1 MTYTDISGEWSVFL
15 DEEKNDSF
23 PASFPDKITLPNT
36 TSAAQL
42 GKLNTEKSYGSLTD
56 LYRFEGYAWF
66 SRKITITREQAEQH
80 LMLILER
87 TRKTAV
93 FIDGKKIGEYCSLC
107 APHRYLLDGIS
118 EGEHKFTVRV
128 DNTDYPTRGGHL
140 TSPDT
145 QTNWNGITG
154 EIALVSFK
162 TYPEFVKIVPNISE
176 NSVTVTAE
184 MIGEKKGTAH
194 LKFYDE
200 TSEYGSVTAD
210 FSDTL
215 ECTVKLSDNVPRW
228 SEFSPV
234 LLNLDIVISE
244 DKRTVKF
251 GFREFKADGRKLLI
265 NGNETFL
272 RGKHDGLV
280 FPKTGYAPTN
290 VEDWLNVL
298 KIAQDYGINHYRFHT
313 CCPPE
318 AAFAA
323 ADEIGIYLQPELPF
337 WGTIPDAPDA
347 EFEFLREEGFRILKE
362 FGHHPSFVMMSLG
375 NELWGSHELLN
386 GLLGEYKRAF
396 SDKLYVQGSNN
407 FQFVPCVLE
416 NDDFF
421 SGVRL
426 STHDRLIRGSYAT
439 CDAPQGHIQ
448 TNAPNSVH
456 NFDKMID
463 PEIMSDDGDSNGGGE
478 IMIQYGT
485 EMKRVKFEG
494 WELLIPKVPIISHEV
509 GQYVIYPDYREI
521 ERYTGSL
528 RHDIYEGYR
537 AAADEKGLLP
547 YAEKFFRASG
557 ALAVDC
563 YRREIETALRSEKMS
578 GFQLLDIQDFPGQ
591 GTATVG
597 ILNAFMESKGLI
609 KPDKWRRFCAPTV
622 LLAELEKFVFTS
634 GEKIRCGLL
643 VSNTAPNVDVREIEW
658 KVTANGEVL
667 ANGNSV
673 VGEGGER
680 ISRAEDVDFTINCP
694 EPTVAVMELRSGN
707 FSNEYTLYVYPEID
721 VTITEN
727 EIKFNGKTLP
737 IVHDIPTENVL
748 CIPYPS
754 EEDLPGEYCTD
765 FWCYGMFRSI
775 SESMGRTVPTGT
787 LGLLIDTGS
796 EFLKGFPCDTYTTP
810 IWYNIV
816 SHSFSA
822 KLDGSDIAPD
832 VTVIDNPQRAERLG
846 LLYRNGGVICTSRLW
861 EIADNIEVKHF
872 AASLVN
878 SILKDSKGE

>member
-1 MTYTDISGEWSVFL
+1 MTYTNLSGEWSAFL
-15 DEEKNDSF
+15 DEGKSDAY
-23 PASFPDKITLPNT
+23 PAAFPDRITLPNT
-36 TSAAQL
+36 TSAARL
-42 GKLNTEKSYGSLTD
+42 GRLNAEKSHGCLTD
-56 LYRFEGYAWF
+56 LYKFEGYAWF
-66 SRKITITREQAEQH
+66 SRKITVTREQADQN
-80 LMLILER
+80 LTLVLER

-93 FIDGKKIGEYCSLC
+93 FVDSKKLGEYCSLC
-107 APHRYLLDGIS
+107 TPHRYLLDGIS
-118 EGEHKFTVRV
+118 EGEHTLTVCV

-154 EIALVSFK
+154 EIALLSFK
-162 TYPEFVKIVPNISE
+162 SYPEFVKIIPNFAD
-176 NSVTVTAE
+176 NSVTVSAEISGRKSGKAHIRIFDNTAE
-184 MIGEKKGTAH
+184 
-194 LKFYDE
+194 
-200 TSEYGSVTAD
+200 YGNADAD

-215 ECTVKLSDNVPRW
+215 ECTVTLSDNVPKW
-228 SEFSPV
+228 SEFSPA
-234 LLNLDIVISE
+234 LLNLEIAIGE
-244 DKRTVKF
+244 DARVLKF
-251 GFREFKADGRKLLI
+251 GFRELKAEGRKLLI

-280 FPKTGYAPTN
+280 FPKTGYAPTDA
-290 VEDWLNVL
+290 EAWLNVL
-298 KIAQDYGINHYRFHT
+298 RTAQEYGINHYRFHT

-323 ADEIGIYLQPELPF
+323 ADMLGIYLQPELPF
-337 WGTIPDAPDA
+337 WGTVPDAPDA
-347 EFEFLREEGFRILKE
+347 EFEFLKTEGFRILKE

-386 GLLGEYKRAF
+386 GLLGEYKREF
-396 SDKLYVQGSNN
+396 PDKLYVQGSNN

-448 TNAPNSVH
+448 TNSPNSSH
-456 NFDKMID
+456 SYDKMID
-463 PEIMSDDGDSNGGGE
+463 PEILSEDGNGDSGE

-485 EMKRVKFEG
+485 EMRRVKFEA

-521 ERYTGSL
+521 AEYTGSL
-528 RHDIYEGYR
+528 QHGTYEEYR
-537 AAADEKGLLP
+537 KSAEEKGLLP

-563 YRREIETALRSEKMS
+563 YRREIETALRSEKMA

-609 KPDKWRRFCAPTV
+609 EPAEWRRFCSPTV
-622 LLAELEKFVFTS
+622 LLAELPKFVFTS
-634 GEKIRCGLL
+634 GEEIHCGLL
-643 VSNTAPNVDVREIEW
+643 LSNTAPNTDIHEIEW
-658 KVTANGEVL
+658 KVTANNEVL
-667 ANGNSV
+667 ASGKSAV
-673 VGEGGER
+673 SDSCGRV
-680 ISRAEDVDFTINCP
+680 SRAENAVFSISCDT
-694 EPTVAVMELRSGN
+694 PTVAVLEI
-707 FSNEYTLYVYPEID
+707 FSDRYSNSYTLYVYPEID
-721 VTITEN
+721 VSITED
-727 EIKFNGKTLP
+727 EIRYGDKTLP
-737 IVHDIPTENVL
+737 IVHDNPTENAL
-748 CIPYPS
+748 CIPYPR
-754 EEDLPGEYCTD
+754 EGDLKGEYCTD

-775 SESMGRTVPTGT
+775 SESMGKPVPTGT
-787 LGLLIDTGS
+787 LGLLIDTESKLLG
-796 EFLKGFPCDTYTTP
+796 GFPCESYTTP

-816 SHSFSA
+816 THSFSA
-822 KLDGSDIAPD
+822 NLDGCDTVPD
-832 VTVIDNPQRAERLG
+832 VTVIDNPQRAARLG
-846 LLYRNGGVICTSRLW
+846 LLYRNAGGVVCTSRLW

-878 SILKDSKGE
+878 SIL

>member
-1 MTYTDISGEWSVFL
+1 MTYTDISGEWSVLL
-15 DEEKNDSF
+15 DGEKTETF
-23 PASFPDKITLPNT
+23 PAAFPDKITLPNT
-36 TSAAQL
+36 TSAARL
-42 GKLNTEKSYGSLTD
+42 GKLNTEKSYDSLTD
-56 LYRFEGYAWF
+56 LYKFEGYAWF
-66 SRKITITREQAEQH
+66 SRKITVTREQAEQN

-107 APHRYLLDGIS
+107 ASHRYFLDGIS
-118 EGEHKFTVRV
+118 EGEHELTVRV

-154 EIALVSFK
+154 EIALIGFK
-162 TYPEFVKIVPNISE
+162 TYPEFVKIVPNLAE

-184 MIGEKKGTAH
+184 LLGEKSGEAH
-194 LKFYDE
+194 LKIFDDN
-200 TSEYGSVTAD
+200 SEYGSAVEK

-215 ECTVKLSDNVPRW
+215 ECTIKLSDNVPKW
-228 SEFSPV
+228 SEFSPA
-234 LLNLDIVISE
+234 LLNLDIVIGE
-244 DKRTVKF
+244 DKRTLKF
-251 GFREFKADGRKLLI
+251 GFRELKADGIKLRI
-265 NGNETFL
+265 NGDETFL

-280 FPKTGYAPTN
+280 FPKTGYAPTD
-290 VEDWLNVL
+290 VEAWMNVL
-298 KIAQDYGINHYRFHT
+298 KTAQDYGINHYRFHT

-323 ADEIGIYLQPELPF
+323 ADILGVYLQPELPF
-337 WGTIPDAPDA
+337 WGTIPETPDA

-386 GLLGEYKRAF
+386 GLLSEYKSEF
-396 SDKLYVQGSNN
+396 PDKLYVQGSNN

-456 NFDKMID
+456 NYDKMID
-463 PEIMSDDGDSNGGGE
+463 PEIMSEEGSDGGE

-528 RHDIYEGYR
+528 RHDTYEGYR
-537 AAADEKGLLP
+537 TAAEEKGLLP
-547 YAEKFFRASG
+547 LAEKFFRASG
-557 ALAVDC
+557 ALAADC

-609 KPDKWRRFCAPTV
+609 EPAEWRRFCSSTV

-634 GEKIRCGLL
+634 GEEIRCGLL
-643 VSNTAPNVDVREIEW
+643 VSNTAPNVDIREIEW
-658 KVTANGEVL
+658 KVTSNGEVL
-667 ANGNSV
+667 ASGKSA
-673 VGEGGER
+673 VGENGER
-680 ISRAEDVDFTINCP
+680 VSRAGGIAFSVNCT
-694 EPTVAVMELRSGN
+694 EPTSAVLELRSGE
-707 FSNEYTLYVYPEID
+707 FSNNYTLYVYPEID

-727 EIKFNGKTLP
+727 EIKYGGRTLP
-737 IVHDIPTENVL
+737 IVHDAPQENAL
-748 CIPYPS
+748 CIPYPNDG
-754 EEDLPGEYCTD
+754 DLPGEYCTD

-787 LGLLIDTGS
+787 LGLLIDTES
-796 EFLKGFPCDTYTTP
+796 EFLKSFPCDTYTTP

-822 KLDGSDIAPD
+822 KLDGTDITPE
-832 VTVIDNPQRAERLG
+832 VEVIDNPQRAERLG
-846 LLYRNGGVICTSRLW
+846 LLYRNGGVVCTSRLW

-878 SILKDSKGE
+878 SILTDSKGE

>member
-1 MTYTDISGEWSVFL
+1 MTHTDLGGNWNVFL
-15 DEEKNDSF
+15 DEEKNETF
-23 PASFPDKITLPNT
+23 PAAFPDKITLPNT
-36 TSAAQL
+36 TSAARL
-42 GKLNTEKSYGSLTD
+42 GKLNTEKSCGSLTD

-66 SRKITITREQAEQH
+66 SRKITVTRGQAEQN
-80 LMLILER
+80 LMLVLER

-93 FIDGKKIGEYCSLC
+93 FIDGRKIGEYCSLC
-107 APHRYLLDGIS
+107 TPHRYFLHGIS
-118 EGEHKFTVRV
+118 EGEHELTVRV

-154 EIALVSFK
+154 EIALTGFK
-162 TYPEFVKIVPNISE
+162 SYPEFVKITPNSAG
-176 NSVTVTAE
+176 NSVIVSAE
-184 MIGEKKGTAH
+184 ILGEKNGTAH
-194 LKFYDE
+194 IRIYDE
-200 TSEYGSVTAD
+200 RTEYGNADTD

-215 ECTVKLSDNVPRW
+215 ECTVTLSDNVPKW
-228 SEFSPV
+228 NEFSPA
-234 LLNLDIVISE
+234 LLNMEIAIGE
-244 DKRTVKF
+244 DKRAWKF
-251 GFREFKADGRKLLI
+251 GFREFKADGRKLRI

-280 FPKTGYAPTN
+280 FPKTGCAPTD
-290 VEDWLNVL
+290 VESWRNVL
-298 KIAQDYGINHYRFHT
+298 KTAQSYGINHYRFHT
-313 CCPPE
+313 CCPSE

-323 ADEIGIYLQPELPF
+323 ADMLGVYLQPELPF
-337 WGTIPDAPDA
+337 WGTIPETPDA
-347 EFEFLREEGFRILKE
+347 EFEFLREEGLRILKE

-386 GLLGEYKRAF
+386 GLLGEYKREF
-396 SDKLYVQGSNN
+396 PDKLYVQGSNN

-448 TNAPNSVH
+448 TNAPNSIH
-456 NFDKMID
+456 NYDKMID
-463 PEIMSDDGDSNGGGE
+463 PEILSEEGSDGGE

-509 GQYVIYPDYREI
+509 GQYVIYPDYRETA
-521 ERYTGSL
+521 RYTGSL
-528 RHDIYEGYR
+528 RHDTYEDYR
-537 AAADEKGLLP
+537 KSAEEKGLLP

-563 YRREIETALRSEKMS
+563 YRREIETALRSEKMA

-591 GTATVG
+591 GIATVG

-609 KPDKWRRFCAPTV
+609 EPAEWRKFCSSTV
-622 LLAELEKFVFTS
+622 LLAEPEKFVFTS
-634 GEKIRCGLL
+634 GEEIHCGLL
-643 VSNTAPNVDVREIEW
+643 VSNTAPDVDIHEIEW
-658 KVTANGEVL
+658 RVTANGETP
-667 ANGNSV
+667 ASGKSRIK
-673 VGEGGER
+673 ESGER
-680 ISRAEDVDFTINCP
+680 ISKAEVADFTITCDT
-694 EPTVAVMELRSGN
+694 PTAAVLELRSGEYFN
-707 FSNEYTLYVYPEID
+707 SYTLYIYPEID
-721 VTITEN
+721 VEISEN
-727 EIKFNGKTLP
+727 EIIYNGKTLP
-737 IVHDIPTENVL
+737 IVHDKPCENAL
-748 CIPYPS
+748 CIPYPK
-754 EEDLPGEYCTD
+754 EDDLKGEYCTD

-775 SESMGRTVPTGT
+775 SESMGKPVPTGT
-787 LGLLIDTGS
+787 LGLLIDTES
-796 EFLKGFPCDTYTTP
+796 ELLKGFPCDTYTTP
-810 IWYNIV
+810 VWYNIV
-816 SHSFSA
+816 THSFSA
-822 KLDGSDIAPD
+822 NLDNTDIVPD

-878 SILKDSKGE
+878 SVL